1 MTNSHPLVC
10 RFGAFGDMVLITP
23 LLKQLYNRCGLPCD
37 VVGIG
42 KWNQSLFQHMPYVRN
57 VYTIDS
63 RSAAYWFNR
72 SQRELVR
79 NLKTS
84 GHKFVW
90 ICETNKKSYHLL
102 ARAGILRVSSASQ
115 LDLAPV
121 KDEHYAQKWLR
132 LGNQSPPG
140 FDYPVIE
147 PDHLDTELFVSDD
160 EILECRQWLG
170 KRGVDPDQPVVCI
183 QAGSKRTTR
192 RGKANRKSNTKF
204 WDEQNWS
211 VVIDSILEQMP
222 NAQILLCGV
231 PAEMEVCLSIER
243 HCHHSSA
250 VQAVADDL
258 PMRRLL
264 ALLSMAHS
272 CISVDTGPAHAAA
285 ALNCPL
291 VVLFGKARPEL
302 FRPVSNH
309 SPVFVLVGHSD
320 QNKESEPDIALIT
333 PAQVLDAWQSVI
345 V

>member
-1 MTNSHPLVC
+1 
-10 RFGAFGDMVLITP
+10 MVLITP
-23 LLKQLYNRCGLPCD
+23 LLKQLYDRCGLPCD

-42 KWNQSLFQHMPYVRN
+42 KWNQSLFLHMPYVRN

-63 RSAAYWFNR
+63 LSAPYWLNR
-72 SQRELVR
+72 SQRELVS
-79 NLKTS
+79 NLKAC
-84 GHKFVW
+84 GHNFVW
-90 ICETNKKSYHLL
+90 ICETNNKSYRLL
-102 ARAGILRVSSASQ
+102 SRAGILRDNSASR
-115 LDLAPV
+115 LDLAAV
-121 KDEHYAQKWLR
+121 KHEHYCQQWLR
-132 LGNQSPPG
+132 LGNESPAG
-140 FDYPVIE
+140 FDYPILE
-147 PDHLDTELFVSDD
+147 PGHLDTELFVSDG
-160 EILECRQWLG
+160 EVSECRQWLG
-170 KRGVDPDQPVVCI
+170 ERGLDPEQPIICI

-211 VVIDSILEQMP
+211 TVIDSIIEQMP

-243 HCHHSSA
+243 LCHHSSS

-264 ALLSMAHS
+264 ALLSIAHS

-302 FRPVSNH
+302 FKPVSKN
-309 SPVFVLVGHSD
+309 SPVSVLVGQSNHP
-320 QNKESEPDIALIT
+320 EEPGPDIAFIT
-333 PAQVLDAWQSVI
+333 PSQVLDAWQSVI
-345 V
+345 VRENS